1 VVLLVLGLGQVIG
14 LGPAQAQEQAEGQ
27 VQELTGS
34 VDQLAG
40 GSLYVLPGLKA
51 GQQLY
56 VYAEGTSGS
65 LDPVVGV
72 LDPAFA
78 IGELVGRFDAD
89 VERAI
94 GEGSVSYLYSQD
106 AVRRILKL
114 APEAKFIALVRNPLR
129 MLLSYHLRM
138 LFITV
143 EDVEDFR
150 RAWFLQEA
158 RLRGER
164 IPRGCIEPLRT
175 QLHGTVQE
183 YRESNDPARFDE
195 SAFRSFLE
203 SVSPLKIDI
212 EVAGA
217 RALSRV
223 YSVLTPEQRE
233 QMHEFRG
240 PAGRR
245 GGGRQFGGGSTD
257 S

>member
-1 VVLLVLGLGQVIG
+1 MNVRTILTTALMLASAWVPGTVLAQAGPGGPGGGIHRGDPGGIHGLGGHGGFGGGPDIYRLQHRLPRMAEFLGLTEDQVTQI
-14 LGPAQAQEQAEGQ
+14 E
-27 VQELTGS
+27 
-34 VDQLAG
+34 
-40 GSLYVLPGLKA
+40 
-51 GQQLY
+51 
-56 VYAEGTSGS
+56 
-65 LDPVVGV
+65 
-72 LDPAFA
+72 A
-78 IGELVGRFDAD
+78 IIDDEM
-89 VERAI
+89 
-94 GEGSVSYLYSQD
+94 
-106 AVRRILKL
+106 AV
-114 APEAKFIALVRNPLR
+114 
-129 MLLSYHLRM
+129 
-138 LFITV
+138 
-143 EDVEDFR
+143 
-150 RAWFLQEA
+150 
-158 RLRGER
+158 
-164 IPRGCIEPLRT
+164 IEPLRT

-183 YRESNDPARFDE
+183 YRESNDPAQFDE